1 MKLTTCFFTFFGTL
15 AAVSAL
21 PAGPLPVLQNGL
33 QARSTLNELVEARFI
48 TDDDPIFARYFSE
61 TYEITEREY
70 EDATM
75 ERRFGPAVAARV
87 VIQAVKAVINLIK
100 GQIEKDKKVCCLIDA
115 VVSLIINGC
124 QMNRC
129 VGNGPRA

>member
-1 MKLTTCFFTFFGTL
+1 MKLTTCFLTFFGTL
-15 AAVSAL
+15 VAVSAL

-100 GQIEKDKKVCCLIDA
+100 GQIEKDKKVC
-115 VVSLIINGC
+115 
-124 QMNRC
+124 
-129 VGNGPRA
+129 

>member
-1 MKLTTCFFTFFGTL
+1 MKLTTCFVAFFGAL

-33 QARSTLNELVEARFI
+33 QARSNSNKLVEARFI

-70 EDATM
+70 EDATI

-87 VIQAVKAVINLIK
+87 VFQAVKAIIK
-100 GQIEKDKKVCCLIDA
+100 IIQGKIEQDKKV
-115 VVSLIINGC
+115 S
-124 QMNRC
+124 
-129 VGNGPRA
+129 